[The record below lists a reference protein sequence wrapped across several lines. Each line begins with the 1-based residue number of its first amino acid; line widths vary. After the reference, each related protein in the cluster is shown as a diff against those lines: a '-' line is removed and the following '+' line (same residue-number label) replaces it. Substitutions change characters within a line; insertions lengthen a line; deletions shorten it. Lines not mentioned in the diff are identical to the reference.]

1 MITATPQLYLLPPV
15 VDFEPVATPTVGR
28 KTTAA
33 SVPALWHRDA
43 VRIGWLILTLGAV
56 LRIARWWQQRSLW
69 VDELSVSFSIIHR
82 SWHDLL
88 FKELAYKQAAPVGFL
103 VAEKLCHSIG
113 GSTEWALRLPSL
125 IAGLIALPI
134 FMGIVR
140 RVLSPR
146 AGLMALALFAIV
158 SGLTYYSQEVKQYS
172 FDVTVALAITYTA
185 IRLWDDGFTVWRVAA
200 YGIAGGVGMF
210 CSHPALFVAAATL
223 VSLTVGQAYKD
234 SKHEMPAKQ
243 WLSLATVSGVWIVLF
258 MVNYVAFL
266 HILAYGVINTVLL
279 RFWENAGG
287 FMPTHPPYLPWI
299 WHSFFKIV
307 HDPWN
312 MGIESADLAMLCA
325 LVGLTMLWKHRR
337 MAVVLMLAPIF
348 LAMLASM
355 LRMYPF
361 GDRLVLW
368 TVPVL
373 VILIAAGID
382 RVWGNG
388 NGLRIALSILVA
400 VMIGG
405 AAFTHALGQAIH
417 ESESGREETRPVYQ
431 WVGARWQRG
440 DVLYLYHSAWMSFY
454 HYAGMKGVGLD
465 GLKPLQM
472 RVPSDGFAYPA
483 ESPGYPTERDEY
495 RAAAGPPMGQDKG
508 YFIVQADHH
517 SADFVSY
524 GDEIENLKTPRP
536 DWQWPTPRRVWVV
549 FAHVWR
555 DNGIDEE
562 KYTVAELDR
571 RARRLMAQPFR
582 TEGASVYLYDMSLPP
597 TSQGGQVTAGPS
609 PRSCASAAGCRTPTA
624 RPAGTRR

>member
-1 MITATPQLYLLPPV
+1 MFTATPQLHLSPPV
-15 VDFEPVATPTVGR
+15 ADFEPVAAPNVGR

-33 SVPALWHRDA
+33 PVPALWHRDA
-43 VRIGWLILTLGAV
+43 VRVGWLILTLGAV

-69 VDELSVSFSIIHR
+69 VDELSISFSIIHR

-103 VAEKLCHSIG
+103 VAEKLCYSIG

-140 RVLSPR
+140 RALSTR
-146 AGLMALALFAIV
+146 AGLLALGLFSIV
-158 SGLTYYSQEVKQYS
+158 TGLIYYSQEVKQYS
-172 FDVTVALAITYTA
+172 FDVAVALAITYTA
-185 IRLWDDGFTVWRVAA
+185 IRLWDDGFSVWRVTT

-210 CSHPALFVAAATL
+210 CSHPAVFVAGATL
-223 VSLTVGQAYKD
+223 VSLTVGQACKNP
-234 SKHEMPAKQ
+234 KHRMPARQ
-243 WLSLATVSGVWIVLF
+243 WLSLAIVGSAWIGLLAL
-258 MVNYVAFL
+258 NYAAFL
-266 HILAYGVINTVLL
+266 HILAHGDINTVLL
-279 RFWENAGG
+279 RYWENAGG
-287 FMPTHPPYLPWI
+287 FMPTHPPYVLWI
-299 WHSFFKIV
+299 WHSFFRIV

-325 LVGLTMLWKHRR
+325 LVGLTMLWKQRR
-337 MAVVLMLAPIF
+337 MAVVLMLTPVF

-355 LRMYPF
+355 LRLYPF

-368 TVPVL
+368 TVPAL

-388 NGLRIALSILVA
+388 TGLRIAFSIAVA
-400 VMIGG
+400 VIIGG
-405 AAFTHALGQAIH
+405 SAFTHAIGQAIH
-417 ESESGREETRPVYQ
+417 ENNAGREETRPVYQ

-454 HYAGMKGVGLD
+454 HYAGMKDVGMD

-472 RVPSDGFAYPA
+472 RVPLDGFVYPA
-483 ESPGYPTERDEY
+483 DSPGYPTERDEY
-495 RAAAGPPMGQDKG
+495 RAAAGPPIGEGKG

-517 SADFVSY
+517 LADFVSY
-524 GDEIENLKTPRP
+524 GDEIESLKHPHL

-571 RARRLMAQPFR
+571 RARRLMAEPLR

-597 TSQGGQVTAGPS
+597 ATQGGQVTAAPS
-609 PRSCASAAGCRTPTA
+609 PRSCACVAGCRIPTTQ
-624 RPAGTRR
+624 PADIHR